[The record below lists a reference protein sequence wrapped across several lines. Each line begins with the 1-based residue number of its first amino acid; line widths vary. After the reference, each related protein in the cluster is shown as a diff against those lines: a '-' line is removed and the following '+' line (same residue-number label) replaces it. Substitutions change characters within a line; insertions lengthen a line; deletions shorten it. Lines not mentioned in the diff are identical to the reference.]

1 MPTSKFDEHKSPQF
15 FKLVI
20 DKTSNLSVHQ
30 IWSRGGAPHRRSV
43 VMVRPV
49 FYAPA
54 PTVYTEEKGR
64 GAAAGGGLGV
74 VVCNYWTDRF
84 QNCRQDTGKE

>member
-1 MPTSKFDEHKSPQF
+1 MCAHKQFENMSK
-15 FKLVI
+15 KLEPI

-64 GAAAGGGLGV
+64 GVAALWV
-74 VVCNYWTDRF
+74 VVCSY
-84 QNCRQDTGKE
+84 